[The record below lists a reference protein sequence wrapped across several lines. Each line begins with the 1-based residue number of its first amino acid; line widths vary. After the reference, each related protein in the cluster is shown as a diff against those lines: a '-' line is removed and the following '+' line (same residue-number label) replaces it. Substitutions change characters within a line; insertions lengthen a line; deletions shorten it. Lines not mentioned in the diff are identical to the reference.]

1 MAVELEVG
9 CGLHNVEE
17 QEEQEE
23 QEKQEEQD
31 QKSPPVRGSKKWL
44 RLQELD
50 TAAAASCPAV
60 TSSPS

>member
-9 CGLHNVEE
+9 CGLHNV
-17 QEEQEE
+17 EEQEE